1 MPYYRAGVGTA
12 QCGNWPNVSP
22 RRAGTWKPCA
32 AGAGETAMTDAAP
45 AAKGH
50 FLLGVGAQKAGTSW
64 LHQQLQARAD
74 TDFGV
79 LKEYH
84 VHDARTVPA
93 LARFR
98 RLEMSMSRPH
108 SWVQPRSWMRQL
120 FIRQPKF
127 YYDYFSWLL
136 NRPRRNRHQVR
147 LTGDITPSY
156 AALSAETFRSIQA
169 EFQQR
174 GIALKPVFLMRDP
187 IERLISSQRMKQR
200 KLGERDAASEIAA
213 LRRRVRKGPGL
224 RSGYGRTLTH
234 LNESFGLEQCHL
246 GLYET
251 LFQPDSYGALCRFL
265 SLPYREPAWNRRVN
279 VSATSTVIPDDLL
292 ADLGKLLADDV
303 RAVQQ
308 LLPGLDL
315 ERHWPT
321 ACRWCR

>member
-1 MPYYRAGVGTA
+1 
-12 QCGNWPNVSP
+12 
-22 RRAGTWKPCA
+22 
-32 AGAGETAMTDAAP
+32 MTDAAP

-64 LHQQLQARAD
+64 LHQQLQARDD

-98 RLEMSMSRPH
+98 RLEMSLSRPR

-120 FIRQPKF
+120 FIRQPDL
-127 YYDYFSWLL
+127 YYDYFAWLL
-136 NRPRRNRHQVR
+136 HRPRRNRHQVR

-156 AALSAETFRSIQA
+156 AALSADTFRSIQA

-174 GIALKPVFLMRDP
+174 GMAVKPVFLMRDP

-200 KLGERDAASEIAA
+200 KLGQRDAASEIAA
-213 LRRRVRKGPGL
+213 LRRRVQKGLGL
-224 RSGYGRTLTH
+224 RSGYGRTLNN
-234 LNESFGLEQCHL
+234 LNESFGLEHCYL

-251 LFQPDSYGALCRFL
+251 LFQRKSYAELCEFL
-265 SLPYREPAWNRRVN
+265 NLPYAEPAWHQRVN
-279 VSATSTVIPDDLL
+279 VSATSTVVPDDLL
-292 ADLGKLLADDV
+292 AAMGSLLADDV
-303 RAVQQ
+303 RAVEQ

-315 ERHWPT
+315 EQHWPT